1 LAAEELE
8 LDVCKDFSLILAK
21 RGGPEKVDKD
31 LRASLIAAI
40 AAVALSALIG
50 VIAGVGAAALLLR
63 ALACG
68 LLMGAAVY
76 GGIFLLRKTMPE
88 LLEPAPEARPD
99 ASPLA
104 EPATAETDL
113 GAESLTGANVNIV
126 LPGDE
131 GGEVEMLEPG
141 AEAFAKAKPA
151 FEEEEY
157 VEDAEEAEDAED
169 ASLIEAEDSSG
180 EAAMPPNA
188 RAAVSGGAAA
198 GAFHGTGAEASP
210 RAAARPADPAE
221 DRGSRQ
227 PGGFDE
233 LDVLPDLDG
242 FTDSFTASEFSS
254 GGSGGDRS
262 ERMPPVPSGGGSRP
276 SRSGQEGADPAALAQ
291 AVRTILKRD
300 QKG

>member
-1 LAAEELE
+1 
-8 LDVCKDFSLILAK
+8 
-21 RGGPEKVDKD
+21 
-31 LRASLIAAI
+31 
-40 AAVALSALIG
+40 
-50 VIAGVGAAALLLR
+50 
-63 ALACG
+63 
-68 LLMGAAVY
+68 
-76 GGIFLLRKTMPE
+76 
-88 LLEPAPEARPD
+88 
-99 ASPLA
+99 
-104 EPATAETDL
+104 
-113 GAESLTGANVNIV
+113 LTGANVNIV

-151 FEEEEY
+151 FEEDEY
-157 VEDAEEAEDAED
+157 VEEAEDAEDADD

-188 RAAVSGGAAA
+188 RAADSGGAAS

-254 GGSGGDRS
+254 GGSSNGDRA
-262 ERMPPVPSGGGSRP
+262 ERMPAVPSGGGSRS
-276 SRSGQEGADPAALAQ
+276 SRTGQEGADPAALAQ